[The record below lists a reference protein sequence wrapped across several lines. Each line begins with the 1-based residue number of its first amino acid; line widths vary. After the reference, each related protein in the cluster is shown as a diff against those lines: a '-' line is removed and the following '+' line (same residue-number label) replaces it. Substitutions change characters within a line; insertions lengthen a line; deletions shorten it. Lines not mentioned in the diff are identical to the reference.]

1 MKYLVKGVAELELTP
16 RQHLPLV
23 DYPVLSDDVLFV
35 ARVQQLDRDPPL
47 ELRLPE
53 QMRDER
59 LLALR
64 LLERLVGLQLIDE
77 HLAATLLALLARMA
91 VLLQAAADLHYV
103 VVGLALLEK
112 GHGVDL
118 LLLLIGVVIAA
129 IQFQIGDVEVS
140 LNIISFERSSQHRVI
155 LRRTRS
161 ATHRK
166 SFQSHIIV
174 FYSKIFFLKIRSS
187 AHVILFFQKINN

>member
-1 MKYLVKGVAELELTP
+1 
-16 RQHLPLV
+16 
-23 DYPVLSDDVLFV
+23 
-35 ARVQQLDRDPPL
+35 
-47 ELRLPE
+47 
-53 QMRDER
+53 
-59 LLALR
+59 
-64 LLERLVGLQLIDE
+64 
-77 HLAATLLALLARMA
+77 
-91 VLLQAAADLHYV
+91 
-103 VVGLALLEK
+103 LLEK

-155 LRRTRS
+155 LGRTRS

-187 AHVILFFQKINN
+187 AHVILFFQKIKKDKTKKIVLVHIVLFFTKKIYKLEYLLIEWSK